1 MIDKENITPYNL
13 SKMRYNIYK
22 HMFGGS
28 NMKVVSKPIE
38 VISMTDIKGNITPL
52 RLRIGQEDESVQVI
66 KIDKIIDRVNEKLAG
81 NNKLVFTCRSLIN
94 NTEKVFEIKY
104 EIATCKWVL
113 FKI

>member
-1 MIDKENITPYNL
+1 
-13 SKMRYNIYK
+13 
-22 HMFGGS
+22 MFYWGGS
-28 NMKVVSKPIE
+28 NLKVVEKQIE

-52 RLRIGQEDESVQVI
+52 RLRIEQQDESIQVI
-66 KIDKIIDRVNEKLAG
+66 KIDRIIDRATEKLAG

-94 NTEKVFEIKY
+94 DTERLFEIKY

>member
-1 MIDKENITPYNL
+1 
-13 SKMRYNIYK
+13 
-22 HMFGGS
+22 MFYWGGS
-28 NMKVVSKPIE
+28 NLKVVAKQIE

-52 RLRIGQEDESVQVI
+52 RLRIEQADECIQVI
-66 KIDKIIDRVNEKLAG
+66 KINRIIDRATEKLAC

-94 NTEKVFEIKY
+94 DTERLFEIKY